1 MLFFNISF
9 DTLYPNS
16 WSVLLDNVARFYET
30 MLCLLFRAWKHD
42 PMGDLEYSQKFRA
55 KLRNVDTA
63 HIPQFFRQLKHK
75 AILYR
80 RAVNKLY
87 FLNLLY

>member
-1 MLFFNISF
+1 
-9 DTLYPNS
+9 
-16 WSVLLDNVARFYET
+16 
-30 MLCLLFRAWKHD
+30 
-42 PMGDLEYSQKFRA
+42 MGDLEYSQKFRA